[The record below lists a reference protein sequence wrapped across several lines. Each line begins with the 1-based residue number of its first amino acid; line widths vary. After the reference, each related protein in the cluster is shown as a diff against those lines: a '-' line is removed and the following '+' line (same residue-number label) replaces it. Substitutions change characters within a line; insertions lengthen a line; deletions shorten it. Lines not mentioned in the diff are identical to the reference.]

1 MIKVVIM
8 HDRAIEKRDG
18 RGCIKDR
25 FALPELSEL
34 FASDRDAAKR
44 FVEFSTANIL
54 DPNIR
59 RAMRT
64 PAQFAASCEATIF
77 ASRWKSSRCMSRPI
91 WKPRN
96 VAFKRLW

>member
-1 MIKVVIM
+1 MAGAVS
-8 HDRAIEKRDG
+8 RTGSRS
-18 RGCIKDR
+18 
-25 FALPELSEL
+25 LELSEL

-91 WKPRN
+91 WKLRN